1 MKPITITL
9 TEQTAEAL
17 LWALREHMSARASVR
32 EYVDKRYAGQSEAF
46 RNCKIGEV
54 QSRLDRLLSLSN
66 QVQTQLNHE
75 CMRDVP
81 VSHKQLKEN

>member
-9 TEQTAEAL
+9 TEQSAEAL
-17 LWALREHMSARASVR
+17 LWALREHMSVRASVR

-54 QSRLDRLLSLSN
+54 QSRLDRLLYLHN
-66 QVQTQLNHE
+66 QIQNH
-75 CMRDVP
+75 MTLAKMQGD
-81 VSHKQLKEN
+81 SS

>member
-17 LWALREHMSARASVR
+17 LWALREHMSVRASVR

-54 QSRLDRLLSLSN
+54 QSRLDRLLYLNN
-66 QVQTQLNHE
+66 QIQNHMTLAETQGE
-75 CMRDVP
+75 
-81 VSHKQLKEN
+81 QA

>member
-17 LWALREHMSARASVR
+17 LWALREHMSVRASVR

-54 QSRLDRLLSLSN
+54 QSRLDRLLNLTN
-66 QVQTQLNHE
+66 RVQTQLTHE
-75 CMRDVP
+75 CMRE
-81 VSHKQLKEN
+81 ENEKAQPCDI

>member
-17 LWALREHMSARASVR
+17 LWALREHMSVRASVR

-54 QSRLDRLLSLSN
+54 QSRLDRLLYLNN
-66 QVQTQLNHE
+66 QIQNHMTLAKMQGE
-75 CMRDVP
+75 
-81 VSHKQLKEN
+81 QA

>member
-9 TEQTAEAL
+9 TEQSAEAL
-17 LWALREHMSARASVR
+17 LWALREHMSVRASVR

-54 QSRLDRLLSLSN
+54 QSRLDRLLCLHN
-66 QVQTQLNHE
+66 QVSNHMTLAKMQGE
-75 CMRDVP
+75 
-81 VSHKQLKEN
+81 QA

>member
-54 QSRLDRLLSLSN
+54 QSRLDRLLYLHNQISN
-66 QVQTQLNHE
+66 RMTLAEMQGEQA
-75 CMRDVP
+75 
-81 VSHKQLKEN
+81 